1 MDRDKAISFM
11 HDLLRNLLAKGGSD
25 LFITVGA
32 PPSIKIDG
40 KMVPVTNQPLT
51 LSHVQ
56 VLVRSIMNDKQ
67 SREFEETQECNFA
80 ISLPNVSR
88 FRVNTFSQRGSP
100 GMVLRVIS
108 TEIPKFESLKLPP
121 VLRDISMT
129 KRGLVIFVGG
139 TGCGKSTSLAAMVG
153 YRNENSFG
161 HIVTIEDP
169 IEFVH
174 KHRNCI
180 ITQREVGIDTA
191 DYGIAL
197 KNSLR
202 QAPDVILIGEIR
214 DRETMEYAIA
224 FAETGHLCLST
235 LHANSTNQALDRII
249 NFFPDERRAQLL
261 MDLSLNLKS
270 VISQRLL
277 PIKGDAGR
285 IPAVEVMLNSPL
297 MADLIYKGKVHQM
310 KELIAKSNELGMQTF
325 DQHLFQLIEAELI
338 TMEDGL
344 RNADSVNDLRLRLKL
359 ESKSSVDDDLLDGT
373 DGLMVEETSKD
384 DGLIASIRSAKH
396 R

>member
-1 MDRDKAISFM
+1 M
-11 HDLLRNLLAKGGSD
+11 
-25 LFITVGA
+25 
-32 PPSIKIDG
+32 SI
-40 KMVPVTNQPLT
+40 
-51 LSHVQ
+51 
-56 VLVRSIMNDKQ
+56 
-67 SREFEETQECNFA
+67 
-80 ISLPNVSR
+80 
-88 FRVNTFSQRGSP
+88 
-100 GMVLRVIS
+100 
-108 TEIPKFESLKLPP
+108 
-121 VLRDISMT
+121 
-129 KRGLVIFVGG
+129 
-139 TGCGKSTSLAAMVG
+139 
-153 YRNENSFG
+153 
-161 HIVTIEDP
+161 
-169 IEFVH
+169 
-174 KHRNCI
+174 
-180 ITQREVGIDTA
+180 
-191 DYGIAL
+191 
-197 KNSLR
+197 
-202 QAPDVILIGEIR
+202 
-214 DRETMEYAIA
+214 
-224 FAETGHLCLST
+224 T

-277 PIKGDAGR
+277 PIKGDEGR

-384 DGLIASIRSAKH
+384 DGLIASIRSAKQ